1 MDIDELLKEYTKI
14 FRFRRLFIR
23 DLSITRRGFL
33 HFLISF
39 LFCTISLNY
48 IVTYILEFNPEEL
61 LFNGLGL
68 TMILAIFF
76 TILIAGLIV
85 DKVKDRVKFLLI
97 SAPTTLV
104 GLIFIIFGDILQ
116 LIGFSLMIFSTG
128 FFIIDLLTIYIHES
142 NILNRGRLLGYLFF
156 IAFIISHLVMLI
168 TYRNTILILGIESAL
183 LLSIYYI
190 SRSYNYKE
198 TNERLSSNKN
208 FFQILTG
215 AYHVLGYLLVFLI
228 FGYVLG
234 NAFST
239 YGELNISPLIFVP
252 LFMLLFITFGVALDN
267 FGRKSTFAAG
277 LLIIS
282 SIFLFA
288 GIFQNPIIYNSIF
301 FGVSIPIIFIILFTL
316 SADFST
322 ERNAIKYRARMIC
335 TFLLVFMM
343 GIIAG
348 VLIHFVL
355 NRLNLS
361 DPFYFYW
368 IPPYFQGLSPFLLI
382 ATLVWISSLP
392 EILSY
397 KEADWAESLLSLYV
411 FNSSAVCLYT
421 KNFKPE
427 QKSNIPSEDL
437 ITGGFTGIIG
447 LISEITNQNKNLNII
462 DKEGVK
468 IYFSYGKS
476 VISALIST
484 KYLPVLS
491 KKLDIFTKSFE
502 RQFEYE
508 LAHFTGKINPFYDA
522 KRLIY
527 RYFK

>member
-1 MDIDELLKEYTKI
+1 M
-14 FRFRRLFIR
+14 
-23 DLSITRRGFL
+23 
-33 HFLISF
+33 
-39 LFCTISLNY
+39 
-48 IVTYILEFNPEEL
+48 
-61 LFNGLGL
+61 
-68 TMILAIFF
+68 MIL
-76 TILIAGLIV
+76 
-85 DKVKDRVKFLLI
+85 
-97 SAPTTLV
+97 
-104 GLIFIIFGDILQ
+104 
-116 LIGFSLMIFSTG
+116 STG
-128 FFIIDLLTIYIHES
+128 FFIIDLLTIYVHES
-142 NILNRGRLLGYLFF
+142 NILNRGRLLGYFFF
-156 IAFIISHLVMLI
+156 IAFIISHLVMLV
-168 TYRNTILILGIESAL
+168 TYRNTILVLAIESIL
-183 LLSIYYI
+183 FFTIYYI
-190 SRSYNYKE
+190 SRDYSYKE
-198 TNERLSSNKN
+198 TKPRLSSDKT

-215 AYHVLGYLLVFLI
+215 AYHVLVYLLVFLI

-252 LFMLLFITFGVALDN
+252 LFMFLFIGFGVALDN
-267 FGRKSTFAAG
+267 FGRKWTFAAG

-288 GIFQNPIIYNSIF
+288 DIFQNPIIYNSIL

-322 ERNAIKYRARMIC
+322 ERNSIKYRARMIC
-335 TFLLVFMM
+335 IFLLVFMM
-343 GIIAG
+343 GLIAG

-355 NRLNLS
+355 NRLFLS
-361 DPFYFYW
+361 DPLNFYW
-368 IPPYFQGLSPFLLI
+368 IPPYLHGLSPFLLI
-382 ATLVWISSLP
+382 VTLVWISSLP

-397 KEADWAESLLSLYV
+397 KEADWAESLISLYV
-411 FNSSAVCLYT
+411 FNSSAVCLYN
-421 KNFKPE
+421 KNFNPE
-427 QKSNIPSEDL
+427 QKSNIPNEDL
-437 ITGGFTGIIG
+437 ITGGFSGIIG

-502 RQFEYE
+502 RQFESE
-508 LAHFTGKINPFYDA
+508 FAHFTGKINPFKDA
-522 KRLIY
+522 RRLVY